1 MVTVNVTEDV
11 GPAEVLVDQRRAGS
25 SRDGRESG
33 LAIASG
39 RSSPDVGP
47 LYAAGF
53 VTAFGAHA
61 VAATLGA
68 QSTSGLLLQLGL
80 LVGVYDLAEVIL
92 KPIFGALADR
102 VGPRPVIAAG
112 LLGFALVSAAG
123 VLWHSPAALIVVRFG
138 QGAAASAFSPAAS
151 AAVARLAPPERR
163 GRAFGRYG
171 SWKSLGYVTGPL
183 AGSALAALGGI
194 GLLQL
199 ALALIGIVTATWVIL
214 RCPRIEVL
222 PRRRP
227 TAIDVLRESTAPGF
241 LAPVL
246 LLAAAAGALVA
257 GIGFLP
263 AQAARLHADL
273 FGATAVAS
281 MLALALVAAQ
291 PLAGLW
297 IDEGRVRVQWF
308 APAALLLCAAGLAV
322 CGWAPNVPVLL
333 AGALIVGLGV
343 AGATPSGYAALAAR
357 TAPERMGRT
366 MGTAEMGREI
376 GDAAAPALLGI
387 VAASVGLAMGLTGLA
402 LALAA
407 AAGVFLLITRAIPH
421 SELQPDEA

>member
-1 MVTVNVTEDV
+1 
-11 GPAEVLVDQRRAGS
+11 L
-25 SRDGRESG
+25 REG
-33 LAIASG
+33 IASG
-39 RSSPDVGP
+39 GTSPDVRP

-68 QSTSGLLLQLGL
+68 QSTGGLLLQLGL

-102 VGPRPVIAAG
+102 VGPRRVIAAG
-112 LLGFALVSAAG
+112 LLGFAVVSAAG
-123 VLWHSPAALIVVRFG
+123 VIWHSPVALILVRFG
-138 QGAAASAFSPAAS
+138 QGGAASAFSPAAS

-199 ALALIGIVTATWVIL
+199 ALALIGIVTATWVVL
-214 RCPRIEVL
+214 RCPRIEAL
-222 PRRRP
+222 PRPRP

-241 LAPVL
+241 LGPVL

-263 AQAARLHADL
+263 AQAARLHAGL

-281 MLALALVAAQ
+281 VLALALVVAQ
-291 PLAGLW
+291 PMAGRW
-297 IDEGRVRVQWF
+297 IDEGRFRVQWI
-308 APAALLLCAAGLAV
+308 APAALLMCAAGLAV
-322 CGWAPNVPVLL
+322 CGWARDIPVLL

-343 AGATPSGYAALAAR
+343 GGATPSGYAALAAR
-357 TAPERMGRT
+357 TMPERMGRT

-376 GDAAAPALLGI
+376 GDAAAPALLGA
-387 VAASVGLAMGLTGLA
+387 VAGSVGLATGLTVLA
-402 LALAA
+402 VVLAA
-407 AAGVFLLITRAIPH
+407 AAVLFILITRLIPRG
-421 SELQPDEA
+421 ELRPDGP